1 MKTQTVPYHI
11 HPTSKTENPSCG
23 VFKSRFPDRPM
34 TPEEIKAF
42 QPHPWVSEKDMPF
55 AVERA
60 RTRMEV
66 AGVWAPNQILGRR
79 YSIGCVALEI
89 TQRCNLDCTL
99 CYLSENSESVKDIPM
114 EEIFRRID
122 QIKIQFGPSNDIQ
135 ITGGDPTLRKRS
147 ELMEIVRYIRK
158 IGMRPTLM
166 TNGIAATRDMC
177 EELVAN
183 GLNDIAFHVDL
194 TQERKGYKSEMEL
207 NKFRKDYI
215 ERVRG
220 LPIAVI
226 FNTTVFKDNFREI
239 PDLIRFFK
247 ANTDVVGMASFQLQ
261 ADTGRGVLKKRDEI
275 ISLETVTEKI
285 QEGAGTKISFDT
297 ARIGHPKCH
306 KYGLTLEANG
316 KLFDF
321 LDDPEWFNL
330 LIEKT
335 RGLEL
340 DRTSKL
346 KLVKNIFQWL
356 SKNPG
361 ILIPTLS
368 FLAKKLW
375 IMKWDVLKARKVR
388 KLSFFAQNFMDASSL
403 EVDRIH
409 ACSFMVMTPQGPISM
424 CMHNAKR
431 DDYILQ
437 PIQLKTKE
445 VWQPLTGKKEAS
457 PVAQKPEEKT

>member
-1 MKTQTVPYHI
+1 MKNETFAFHV
-11 HPTSKTENPSCG
+11 HPKTEPKSEGCG
-23 VFKSRFPDRPM
+23 VAKTRFPDRPM

-42 QPHPWVSEKDMPF
+42 QPYPWVEPKDMDF

-99 CYLSENSESVKDIPM
+99 CYLSENSEAVKDIPM
-114 EEIFRRID
+114 EEIFKRIE
-122 QIKIQFGPSNDIQ
+122 QIKLQFGPSNDIQ

-158 IGMRPTLM
+158 VGMRPTLM

-194 TQERKGYKSEMEL
+194 TQERKGYKTEMEL

-220 LPIAVI
+220 LPVAVI
-226 FNTTVFKDNFREI
+226 FNTTVFKDNFHEI

-285 QEGAGTKISFDT
+285 QEGAGTRISFDT

-316 KLFDF
+316 NLYDF
-321 LDDPEWFNL
+321 LDDPDWFNL
-330 LIEKT
+330 LIERT

-340 DRTSKL
+340 DRTSPV
-346 KLVKNIFQWL
+346 KLVKNILSWL
-356 SKNPG
+356 FKNPG
-361 ILIPTLS
+361 IIPPTLA
-368 FLAKKLW
+368 FLVRKLW
-375 IMKWDVLKARKVR
+375 VMKGDVLKAKKVR

-437 PIQLKTKE
+437 PLKLKNQE
-445 VWQPLTGKKEAS
+445 VWQPLTGKTEGHEPGKGKA
-457 PVAQKPEEKT
+457 

>member
-1 MKTQTVPYHI
+1 MPMQSLHFHVH
-11 HPTSKTENPSCG
+11 
-23 VFKSRFPDRPM
+23 SRPFM
-34 TPEEIKAF
+34 TPEEIKSF
-42 QPHPWVSEKDMPF
+42 RPHPWVEEKDMAQ

-60 RTRMEV
+60 KTRMEV

-99 CYLSENSESVKDIPM
+99 CYLSENSEAVKDIPM

-122 QIKIQFGPSNDIQ
+122 QIKLQFGPSNDIQ

-166 TNGIAATRDMC
+166 TNGIAATRDLC
-177 EELVAN
+177 TELVAN

-194 TQERKGYKSEMEL
+194 TQERKGYKTEMEL

-226 FNTTVFKDNFREI
+226 FNTTVFKDNFHEI

-275 ISLETVTEKI
+275 ISLETVAQKI
-285 QEGAGTKISFDT
+285 EEGAGTRISFET

-321 LDDPEWFNL
+321 FDDPKLFNM

-340 DRTSKL
+340 DRTHKIKL
-346 KLVKNIFQWL
+346 ISNVVQWL
-356 SKNPG
+356 CKNPDF
-361 ILIPTLS
+361 IFPALK
-368 FLAKKLW
+368 FAARKLW
-375 IMKWDVLKARKVR
+375 EMKADILKARRVG
-388 KLSFFAQNFMDASSL
+388 KLSFFMQNFMDASSL

-409 ACSFMVMTPQGPISM
+409 ACSFMVMTAQGPISM

-431 DDYILQ
+431 DDFILQ
-437 PIQLKTKE
+437 PLKLKTE
-445 VWQPLTGKKEAS
+445 QVWQPLTGKTEGCCGN
-457 PVAQKPEEKT
+457 ENEKSTP

>member
-1 MKTQTVPYHI
+1 MKTENINYHI
-11 HPTSKTENPSCG
+11 HLKPEGEPDTHSCSAL
-23 VFKSRFPDRPM
+23 KSRFPDRPM

-42 QPHPWVSEKDMPF
+42 QPHPWIGEKDMPF

-122 QIKIQFGPSNDIQ
+122 QIKLQFGPSNDIQ

-166 TNGIAATRDMC
+166 TNGIAATRDLC
-177 EELVAN
+177 QELVAN

-194 TQERKGYKSEMEL
+194 TQERKGYKTEMEL

-220 LPIAVI
+220 LPVAVI
-226 FNTTVFKDNFREI
+226 FNTTVFKDNFHEI
-239 PDLIRFFK
+239 PDLIRFFRQH
-247 ANTDVVGMASFQLQ
+247 TDVVGMASFQLQ

-321 LDDPEWFNL
+321 LDDPHWFNM

-340 DRTSKL
+340 DRTNPK
-346 KLVKNIFQWL
+346 KLVKNVFQWL
-356 SKNPG
+356 SQNPEV
-361 ILIPTLS
+361 IFPTLK
-368 FLAKKLW
+368 FFARKLW
-375 IMKWDVLKARKVR
+375 TMKWNILKGRKVR

-437 PIQLKTKE
+437 PIALKSKE
-445 VWQPLTGKKEAS
+445 VWQPLTGKTDASSKKET
-457 PVAQKPEEKT
+457 ETC

>member
-1 MKTQTVPYHI
+1 MKTESVACHI
-11 HPTSKTENPSCG
+11 HSSQHSALDSNGPEFMS
-23 VFKSRFPDRPM
+23 
-34 TPEEIKAF
+34 PEEIKLF
-42 QPHPWVSEKDMPF
+42 KPHPWVQSQDMAF
-55 AVERA
+55 AVDRA
-60 RTRMEV
+60 KTRMEV
-66 AGVWAPNQILGRR
+66 AGVWTPNQILGRR

-99 CYLSENSESVKDIPM
+99 CYLSEHSESVKDIPM

-122 QIKIQFGPSNDIQ
+122 QIKLQFGPSNDIQ

-177 EELVAN
+177 QELVAN

-194 TQERKGYKSEMEL
+194 TQERKGYKTEMEL

-226 FNTTVFKDNFREI
+226 FNTTVFKDNFHEI
-239 PDLIRFFK
+239 PDLIRFFR

-261 ADTGRGVLKKRDEI
+261 AETGRGVLRKRDVV
-275 ISLETVTEKI
+275 ISLDSVSEKI
-285 QEGAGTKISFDT
+285 QEGAGIPISFDT
-297 ARIGHPKCH
+297 ARIGHPRCH
-306 KYGLTLEANG
+306 KYGLTLESNG

-321 LDDPEWFNL
+321 FDDPELFNL
-330 LIEKT
+330 MIEKT
-335 RGLEL
+335 RTLEL
-340 DRTSKL
+340 DRTHKL
-346 KLVKNIFQWL
+346 KLTKNILTWLFQ
-356 SKNPG
+356 NPDFV
-361 ILIPTLS
+361 IPAVK
-368 FLAKKLW
+368 FAFRKLW
-375 IMKWDVLKARKVR
+375 EMKWDILKSRRVG
-388 KLSFFAQNFMDASSL
+388 KLSFFIQNFMDASSL
-403 EVDRIH
+403 ELDRIH

-437 PIQLKTKE
+437 PIKLKTE
-445 VWQPLTGKKEAS
+445 QIWQPLTGKTEACCS
-457 PVAQKPEEKT
+457 EEKKAE

>member
-1 MKTQTVPYHI
+1 MKSESVAYHV
-11 HPTSKTENPSCG
+11 HVRHDS
-23 VFKSRFPDRPM
+23 VLPDPKFM
-34 TPEEIKAF
+34 SPQEIKAF
-42 QPHPWVSEKDMPF
+42 RPHPWVGPEDMPQ
-55 AVERA
+55 AVARA

-99 CYLSENSESVKDIPM
+99 CYLSENSEAVKDIPM

-122 QIKIQFGPSNDIQ
+122 QIKLQFGPSNDIQ

-166 TNGIAATRDMC
+166 TNGIAATRDLC
-177 EELVAN
+177 QELVAN

-194 TQERKGYKSEMEL
+194 TQERKGYKTEMEL

-226 FNTTVFKDNFREI
+226 FNTTVFKDNFTEI
-239 PDLIRFFK
+239 PDLIRFFR

-261 ADTGRGVLKKRDEI
+261 ADTGRGVLKKRDQV
-275 ISLETVTEKI
+275 ISLDSVAEKI

-297 ARIGHPKCH
+297 ARIGHPRCH
-306 KYGLTLEANG
+306 KYGLTIEANG

-321 LDDPEWFNL
+321 FDDPKLFNL

-335 RGLEL
+335 RTLEL
-340 DRTSKL
+340 DRTNKFKL
-346 KLVKNIFQWL
+346 ARNVLKWLFQNPDFIMPALMFSMRKLNE
-356 SKNPG
+356 
-361 ILIPTLS
+361 
-368 FLAKKLW
+368 
-375 IMKWDVLKARKVR
+375 MKWDLLKGRRVG
-388 KLSFFAQNFMDASSL
+388 KLSFFMQNFMDASSL
-403 EVDRIH
+403 ELERIH
-409 ACSFMVMTPQGPISM
+409 ACSFMVMTPQGPMSM

-437 PIQLKTKE
+437 PIKLKDEK
-445 VWQPLTGKKEAS
+445 VWQPLTGKS
-457 PVAQKPEEKT
+457 DGCCGSEEKLEPK

>member
-1 MKTQTVPYHI
+1 MKTEVHAYHV
-11 HPTSKTENPSCG
+11 HPRQESVETDPK
-23 VFKSRFPDRPM
+23 FM
-34 TPEEIKAF
+34 TPSEIKAF
-42 QPHPWVSEKDMPF
+42 KPHPWVELKDMPH
-55 AVERA
+55 AVARS

-99 CYLSENSESVKDIPM
+99 CYLSEQSESVKDIPM

-122 QIKIQFGPSNDIQ
+122 QIKLQFGASNDIQ

-177 EELVAN
+177 EELVKN

-194 TQERKGYKSEMEL
+194 TQERKGYKTEMEL

-226 FNTTVFKDNFREI
+226 FNTTVFKDNFHEI

-261 ADTGRGVLKKRDEI
+261 ADTGRGVLKKRDEV
-275 ISLETVTEKI
+275 ISLETVSEKI
-285 QEGAGTKISFDT
+285 QEGAGIPISFDT

-321 LDDPEWFNL
+321 FDDPTLFNM

-335 RGLEL
+335 RTLEL
-340 DRTSKL
+340 DRTNK
-346 KLVKNIFQWL
+346 VK
-356 SKNPG
+356 
-361 ILIPTLS
+361 
-368 FLAKKLW
+368 LAKNVINWLGQNPDFLFPAFKFAFRKLME
-375 IMKWDVLKARKVR
+375 MKWDILKARRVG
-388 KLSFFAQNFMDASSL
+388 KLSFFIQNFMDASSL
-403 EVDRIH
+403 ELDRIH

-437 PIQLKTKE
+437 PIKLKSE
-445 VWQPLTGKKEAS
+445 QVWQPLTGKTEGCCS
-457 PVAQKPEEKT
+457 SEEKKDC